1 MIAIYQSTIDEIKKV
16 WKVCGYDISDQEIFD
31 MFEEVER
38 DDE

>member
-1 MIAIYQSTIDEIKKV
+1 MIAIYQSVLDEIKKV

-31 MFEEVER
+31 MFEEVEE